1 MAQIKI
7 NNIIYGSNNS
17 ADIIYKNTTVEEKLN
32 SIPVFDPSDNANID
46 ASYDF
51 LTYAHIVNDLKSE
64 ANNRVLSAKQGKILN
79 EKIDNID
86 LSGINNNANNIVVL
100 NERIN
105 IIEEEMTNNE
115 VITNLNNRIT
125 ENTND
130 ISELNESLFELNNNF
145 IKYNKN
151 SDSFDIYLD
160 GIYFN
165 SVPAGVN
172 AIGLIPFLNVDDGKI
187 IHSGSYNMSVYPPYK
202 AFNGTNKDDSD
213 CWVTPNNT
221 TIGNYLGYNFGKP
234 TIVKKIFFANRISD
248 NTEGVRAITSFTL
261 QGSDNLSTWNNIQA
275 FSIASKISGATQEFE
290 VTNWQTYNAFR
301 IYITGTATSVHCAVG
316 QLQFYGNNS

>member
-1 MAQIKI
+1 MGVIKI

-32 SIPVFDPSDNANID
+32 SIPIFDPSDNANIE
-46 ASYDF
+46 AGYDF
-51 LTYAHIVNDLKSE
+51 LTYAHIVDDLTS
-64 ANNRVLSAKQGKILN
+64 NVSNRVLSANQGRVLN

-86 LSGINNNANNIVVL
+86 LSGINNNANDIVIL
-100 NERIN
+100 NERVN
-105 IIEEEMTNNE
+105 TIEEEMANNE
-115 VITNLNNRIT
+115 VITNLDNRIT
-125 ENTND
+125 ENTNN
-130 ISELNESLFELNNNF
+130 ISELNESIFELNNNF

-187 IHSGSYNMSVYPPYK
+187 IHSGSYNMSAYPPYK
-202 AFNGTNKDDSD
+202 AFNGTNKDGGD

-221 TIGNYLGYNFGKP
+221 TTGNYLGYNFGKP
-234 TIVKKIFFANRISD
+234 TIVKRIFFANRISD
-248 NTEGVRAITSFTL
+248 NAEGVRAITSFTL

-275 FSIASKISGATQEFE
+275 FSVASAISGATQEFE

-301 IYITGTATSVHCAVG
+301 IYITGTTTSAHCAIG
-316 QLQFYGNNS
+316 QLQFYGNN